1 MMRSPRSGDQPTVVE
16 CRTAEIGL
24 LRDLHG
30 SHLVGNEDTEEKECA
45 GNSDEGKKEVKC
57 LFYARFVHGS
67 DGSEIDQNTE
77 TQSEE

>member
-1 MMRSPRSGDQPTVVE
+1 
-16 CRTAEIGL
+16 
-24 LRDLHG
+24 
-30 SHLVGNEDTEEKECA
+30 VGNEDTEEKECA

-57 LFYARFVHGS
+57 LFYGRFVHGS